1 MDIFEV
7 QLTKGEDLWTLRM
20 YFMLIHTAPTTKSV
34 EIDLISQQE
43 EYHCPHGSVTWIAKA
58 LKLEEAQ
65 FVFALDSRRAHS
77 TMTET
82 YMLSMV
88 RRHEQLQSHING
100 LMEYVEKYLG
110 DTLGDMLHD
119 AGQVPDQ
126 QDNWVDT
133 NNPFMVPIL
142 GGAEL
147 VVLPLPSYLGKHHFY
162 KLGVGGLVDQE
173 LQLRQGQANNTLHEL
188 QLALA
193 DKAVIFQK
201 DVRHATNYNRNTR
214 AWAKIATTEAIV
226 QRHARIYHQCCMQM
240 MALGASPDILSWYQ
254 ELRDIDLRVS
264 TAIANPNAR
273 GHRDDTLAWFW
284 TMDVPWDTAIN
295 NWMSECWSFCLV
307 KNHPR
312 LTTLSSLPSSLAKD
326 KGPL

>member
-34 EIDLISQQE
+34 EIDLISRQE

-65 FVFALDSRRAHS
+65 FVFALDSQRAHS

-88 RRHEQLQSHING
+88 RRRERLQSHING
-100 LMEYVEKYLG
+100 LMEYAEKYLG
-110 DTLGDMLHD
+110 DTLGDMLQD
-119 AGQVPDQ
+119 ARKVPDQ
-126 QDNWVDT
+126 QDDWVDT
-133 NNPFMVPIL
+133 DNPFMVPIPD
-142 GGAEL
+142 GAEL

-173 LQLRQGQANNTLHEL
+173 LQLRQGQANDTLHEL
-188 QLALA
+188 WLALA

-226 QRHARIYHQCCMQM
+226 QRHARIYCRCRMQM
-240 MALGASPDILSWYQ
+240 LALGAGPDILGQYQ
-254 ELRDIDLRVS
+254 QLQDIDLRVS
-264 TAIANPNAR
+264 TAIADPNAR
-273 GHRDDTLAWFW
+273 GHRDDTLGWFW
-284 TMDVPWDTAIN
+284 TMDVP
-295 NWMSECWSFCLV
+295 
-307 KNHPR
+307 
-312 LTTLSSLPSSLAKD
+312 
-326 KGPL
+326 